1 MDRWKTLN
9 LIKRE
14 ISISPIGE
22 QIINEVKTKVFGLVS
37 SVSSDEWFAANR
49 EGINSKYRIEIYS
62 FEYKGQEYVEM
73 DGVIYKVY
81 RTWEKGFDKVEL
93 YLEQKVG
100 ED

>member
-22 QIINEVKTKVFGLVS
+22 QIITEQKTKVFCSVS
-37 SVSSDEWFAANR
+37 SVSSEEWFSANR
-49 EGINSKYRIEIYS
+49 EGINAKYRVEVYD
-62 FEYKGQEYVEM
+62 FEYKGQDYAEL
-73 DGVIYKVY
+73 DGIIYKVY
-81 RTWEKGFDKVEL
+81 RTWEKGFDKIEL